1 MHRAYF
7 ELVVCGILIN
17 LNRGQSDLIASYLS
31 CTRLKKKREVL
42 KTEYFYVTYFKMV
55 FFMKELMREKLG
67 TKLKLEVEL
76 DFMKIAGVLSCVYSQ
91 REQKKCLS
99 HGSVQGCC
107 SYKNG
112 VSWIRAWSSL
122 PKCVLTVKG
131 RLIIYLSFWN
141 SSAPCDCFLNILWSL
156 NVTSRCLWWLSKQ
169 YLWKTSFLWNGRDIL
184 QAVQLLSCFL

>member
-1 MHRAYF
+1 M
-7 ELVVCGILIN
+7 
-17 LNRGQSDLIASYLS
+17 
-31 CTRLKKKREVL
+31 
-42 KTEYFYVTYFKMV
+42 TYFKMV

-67 TKLKLEVEL
+67 SKLKLEVEL
-76 DFMKIAGVLSCVYSQ
+76 DFRKIAGVLSCVYSQ

-99 HGSVQGCC
+99 HGSVRGCC
-107 SYKNG
+107 SFSTE

-131 RLIIYLSFWN
+131 WLHYLFVFLKLF

-169 YLWKTSFLWNGRDIL
+169 NLWKSSFSWNGRDIL
-184 QAVQLLSCFL
+184 QAVLLLSCDL